1 MKLYHED
8 CIKVLQSM
16 PNESIDLVVTD
27 PPYLMDFVSHRR
39 KDLYAPIVG
48 DNLGGAELI
57 STYFNECERALKPNT
72 AIYCFLFLA
81 SCRLL

>member
-27 PPYLMDFVSHRR
+27 PPYLMDSFEEHGLTRE
-39 KDLYAPIVG
+39 I
-48 DNLGGAELI
+48 E
-57 STYFNECERALKPNT
+57 F
-72 AIYCFLFLA
+72 
-81 SCRLL
+81 

>member
-1 MKLYHED
+1 MMDIRKLLERCLRLYFKEGKKGGTYIQMKLYHED

-48 DNLGGAELI
+48 DNLGGQ
-57 STYFNECERALKPNT
+57 S
-72 AIYCFLFLA
+72 
-81 SCRLL
+81 

>member
-16 PNESIDLVVTD
+16 SNESVDLVVTD

-48 DNLGGAELI
+48 DNLGGGRV
-57 STYFNECERALKPNT
+57 N
-72 AIYCFLFLA
+72 
-81 SCRLL
+81 

>member
-16 PNESIDLVVTD
+16 PDESVDLVVTD

-48 DNLGGAELI
+48 DNLGGARV
-57 STYFNECERALKPNT
+57 N
-72 AIYCFLFLA
+72 
-81 SCRLL
+81 

>member
-1 MKLYHED
+1 MGLLKNIIFLNGGKVKTQNIKIGGTYKQMKLYHED

-16 PNESIDLVVTD
+16 PNESVDLVVTD

-48 DNLGGAELI
+48 DNLGGGQ
-57 STYFNECERALKPNT
+57 S
-72 AIYCFLFLA
+72 
-81 SCRLL
+81 

>member
-16 PNESIDLVVTD
+16 PNESVDLIVTD

-39 KDLYAPIVG
+39 KARYAPIVG
-48 DNLGGAELI
+48 DTLGGGRVNQYI
-57 STYFNECERALKPNT
+57 FQRM
-72 AIYCFLFLA
+72 
-81 SCRLL
+81 

>member
-16 PNESIDLVVTD
+16 PNESVDLVVTD

-48 DNLGGAELI
+48 DTLGGQELI
-57 STYFNECERALKPNT
+57 STYFNECERVLKPNT
-72 AIYCFLFLA
+72 A
-81 SCRLL
+81 S

>member
-16 PNESIDLVVTD
+16 PNESVDLVVTD

-39 KDLYAPIVG
+39 KDLYAPIAG
-48 DNLGGAELI
+48 DNLRGGRV
-57 STYFNECERALKPNT
+57 N
-72 AIYCFLFLA
+72 
-81 SCRLL
+81 

>member
-8 CIKVLQSM
+8 CIKVLKSM

-39 KDLYAPIVG
+39 KDLYSPIVG
-48 DNLGGAELI
+48 DNLGGGRV
-57 STYFNECERALKPNT
+57 N
-72 AIYCFLFLA
+72 
-81 SCRLL
+81 